1 MPYLGRAPTV
11 ANNVTGDLAVS
22 GSILADGQISGGRI
36 NHKLALDGSDASSP
50 QANENDQFL
59 IEDGGSDGSG
69 TNAGD
74 NILLENATGGQAI
87 SGDIIGEGIPISSI
101 AGAGTSGQFLQSQGT
116 GLSPTFAT
124 VSGTYD
130 LHSQGSFSSAT
141 VSEVAFTSL
150 THDFYLLHLWNVQ
163 ISASE
168 PLMIAISYDNGSNYS
183 NDGGAATA
191 LTDDWYSTNHCT
203 RNNGDIATEGR
214 HGTSSGQTEI
224 TGYSSTYKPA
234 AGAPQANLFGTMT
247 IERKKD
253 GELYP
258 GGMHDWSYHN
268 AGYAPVRCN
277 GAWFHTASGGT
288 QGDVDAFK
296 IYPNS
301 GHFTDIHF
309 KLYGCDV
316 T

>member
-1 MPYLGRAPTV
+1 MSAFLTGNIT
-11 ANNVTGDLAVS
+11 NVKASQISDDAIDSQHYVN
-22 GSILADGQISGGRI
+22 GSIDNAHLADDAVGIAELSATGT
-36 NHKLALDGSDASSP
+36 ASSST
-50 QANENDQFL
+50 FL
-59 IEDGGSDGSG
+59 R
-69 TNAGD
+69 GD
-74 NILLENATGGQAI
+74 N
-87 SGDIIGEGIPISSI
+87 SW
-101 AGAGTSGQFLQSQGT
+101 
-116 GLSPTFAT
+116 AT

-130 LHSQGSFSSAT
+130 LHSQGSYSSAT
-141 VSEVAFTSL
+141 QASVAFTSL

-163 ISASE
+163 ISAAG

-183 NDGGAATA
+183 NDVGAATA

-214 HGTSSGQTEI
+214 HGTSAGETEI
-224 TGYSSTYKPA
+224 TGYSTTYRPA
-234 AGAPQANLFGTMT
+234 AGAPQANLIGTMT
-247 IERKKD
+247 IDRKKD
-253 GELYP
+253 GELYV

-277 GAWFHTASGGT
+277 GAWFHNASGGS
-288 QGDVDAFK
+288 QGDMDAFK

-309 KLYGCDV
+309 KLYGTNV

>member
-1 MPYLGRAPTV
+1 MPYLGRNPAISNT
-11 ANNVTGDLAVS
+11 VTGDLAVS
-22 GSILADGQISGGRI
+22 GSILADGQISAGRI
-36 NHKLALDGSDASSP
+36 NHKLALNGSDAASP
-50 QANENDQFL
+50 QANENDQF
-59 IEDGGSDGSG
+59 IFEDGGTDGSG

-74 NILLENATGGQAI
+74 NLLLEDVTPSQVEVSLASI
-87 SGDIIGEGIPISSI
+87 S
-101 AGAGTSGQFLQSQGT
+101 AAGTSGQFLQSQGS
-116 GLSPTFAT
+116 LVAPTFAT
-124 VSGTYD
+124 VSSTYD

-141 VSEVAFTSL
+141 VSEVVFTSL
-150 THDFYLLHLWNVQ
+150 THDFYMLHLWNVQ
-163 ISASE
+163 ISSSE
-168 PLMIAISYDNGSNYS
+168 PLMIAISYDNGSNFS

-191 LTDDWYSTNHCT
+191 LTNDWYSTNHCT

-214 HGTSSGQTEI
+214 HGTTTGQTEI

-253 GELYP
+253 GELYV

-277 GAWFHTASGGT
+277 GAWFHNASGGS
-288 QGDVDAFK
+288 QGDMDAFK

-301 GHFTDIHF
+301 GNFTDIHF

>member
-1 MPYLGRAPTV
+1 MPYLGRAPGVGNT
-11 ANNVTGDLAVS
+11 VTGNLKVS
-22 GSILADGQISGGRI
+22 GTISAESIND
-36 NHKLALDGSDASSP
+36 KLALNGSDNSSP
-50 QANENDQFL
+50 QANANDQ
-59 IEDGGSDGSG
+59 
-69 TNAGD
+69 
-74 NILLENATGGQAI
+74 ILLEAGTLTDSSHASVIPAMDAADNLLLEDVTGSQAI
-87 SGDIIGEGIPISSI
+87 SGEVIGAGIPIASI

-116 GLSPTFAT
+116 GLAPTFAT

-130 LHSQGSFSSAT
+130 LHTQGSFSSSTA
-141 VSEVAFTSL
+141 EVEFTSL

-163 ISASE
+163 LSASE
-168 PLMIAISYDNGSNYS
+168 PLLIAISYDNGSNYS

-191 LTDDWYSTNHCT
+191 LTNHWYSTNHCT

-214 HGTSSGQTEI
+214 HGTTSGQTEV
-224 TGYSSTYKPA
+224 TGYGSTYKPA
-234 AGAPQANLFGTMT
+234 ASPGTNLFGTMT

-288 QGDVDAFK
+288 QGDMDAFK

-301 GHFTDIHF
+301 GTFEKIHF